1 MNIRILILC
10 YTMAFLI
17 TLGLTP
23 AAKSLAYKIGAI
35 DVPKDKRRVHKRPIP
50 RLGGLA
56 IYYGFLVSI
65 LLFSDIDRQLISI
78 IAGSLLIVG
87 VGIIDDVKQLRAGIK
102 LVVQIVAAL
111 IVAFGGVRIT
121 ALSMPPPS
129 IATAL
134 AASEH
139 EAECL

>member
-102 LVVQIVAAL
+102 LVVQFVA
-111 IVAFGGVRIT
+111 
-121 ALSMPPPS
+121 S
-129 IATAL
+129 IFVVFF
-134 AASEH
+134 
-139 EAECL
+139 